1 MTEINKLEFCKREI
15 RNYEENNLLI
25 YAIIISCMYYG
36 V

>member
-1 MTEINKLEFCKREI
+1 MEKINKYEFCKREI

-25 YAIIISCMYYG
+25 YAIIISCMHYG